1 MDKNMIGRNA
11 GIVWE
16 LLTSRQ
22 HTYWS
27 YEELKSATSLS
38 DRELDTAIGWLVRD
52 NTIEMD
58 RDPRTEKE
66 RFFVSVPC
74 YYF

>member
-16 LLTSRQ
+16 LLTSGQ

-27 YEELKSATSLS
+27 YEELKSSTSL
-38 DRELDTAIGWLVRD
+38 GWLVRD
-52 NTIEMD
+52 NTIEMN

-74 YYF
+74 YYFD

>member
-38 DRELDTAIGWLVRD
+38 DRELNTAKWTVIPGQKRS
-52 NTIEMD
+52 
-58 RDPRTEKE
+58 
-66 RFFVSVPC
+66 VSSFPSPVIT
-74 YYF
+74 FD

>member
-38 DRELDTAIGWLVRD
+38 DRELNTAIGLSL
-52 NTIEMD
+52 IHI
-58 RDPRTEKE
+58 
-66 RFFVSVPC
+66 
-74 YYF
+74 